1 MSSHPKLDEKEV
13 ADRLQQLGFDTN
25 DPEKVRERERERD
38 ARGTFPTLGRGGFG
52 LHAQQNR

>member
-25 DPEKVRERERERD
+25 DPEKVREREMLADRS
-38 ARGTFPTLGRGGFG
+38 PTLPPPSFPVVARKKI
-52 LHAQQNR
+52 H